1 MKFAF
6 VFLFLT
12 FSFAQKSIDKNYLL
26 GRFDPAA
33 DSRFVQLTTSHAKGN
48 AVNRF
53 LRKEVFTAFR
63 KMAKAAKKDGV
74 NLVIVSATRN
84 FDYQKKIWEDKWN
97 GKVKVEGKDL
107 STIADIN
114 ERVRMILLYSAMPGT
129 SRHHWGTDI
138 DINETED
145 KYFETEE
152 GKKVYQWLTTHAN
165 EFGFCQPYTPKINGR
180 TGYEEEKWHWSYL
193 PLSKDLLQEYQKQI
207 HYEDISGFLGSE
219 TGKPLQVIEKYVDGV
234 ACR

>member
-6 VFLFLT
+6 AILLLT
-12 FSFAQKSIDKNYLL
+12 FSFSQKSIDKNYLL
-26 GRFDPAA
+26 GRFEPST
-33 DSRFVQLTTSHAKGN
+33 DSRFIQLTSAHAKGN

-53 LRKEVFTAFR
+53 LRKEAFASF
-63 KMAKAAKKDGV
+63 KEMARAANKEGV
-74 NLVIVSATRN
+74 NLIIVSGTRN

-107 STIADIN
+107 STIPDLN
-114 ERVRMILLYSAMPGT
+114 ERARLILLYSAMPGT

-138 DINETED
+138 DLNETESE
-145 KYFETEE
+145 YFETAE
-152 GKKVYQWLTTHAN
+152 GIKVYDWLTAHAS
-165 EFGFCQPYTPKINGR
+165 EFGFCQPYTSKVNGR

-193 PLSKDLLQEYQKQI
+193 PLSKNLLEEYKKQI
-207 HYEDISGFLGSE
+207 QHEDINGFSGSE
-219 TGKPLQVIEKYVDGV
+219 TASSLQVIEKYVDGV